1 MFSKQM
7 RLLLRI
13 ARVRRR
19 IYACKAT
26 DRDFELL
33 DTLEKQLGGDIRG
46 YGEPDHDE

>member
-7 RLLLRI
+7 QLLLRI

-33 DTLEKQLGGDIRG
+33 DTLEKQLGGDM
-46 YGEPDHDE
+46 YGCCEPDYDK